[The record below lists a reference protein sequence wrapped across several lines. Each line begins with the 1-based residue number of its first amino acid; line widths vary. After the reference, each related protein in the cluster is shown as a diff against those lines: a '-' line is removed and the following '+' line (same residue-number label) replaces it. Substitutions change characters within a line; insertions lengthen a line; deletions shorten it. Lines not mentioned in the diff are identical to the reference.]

1 MGSAM
6 SGKLPAGFKVIDT
19 PKLTS
24 PMISRDTELETFLK
38 SGFQGA
44 MAEFGDEAM
53 AALMTP
59 YTMASGLSDKG
70 IVDTYKNLR
79 DDAREV
85 QKASEAKNTK
95 SAIAGKLTGAVTS
108 GILAAP
114 LTPITS
120 LKGALGVG
128 AGMGGLYGLGES
140 EASLTEQPLEV
151 LQDVGTG
158 AAMGGAGG
166 AVGYGIGKVVTSP
179 NMQALLRDES
189 GAVGRKIGGALSPA
203 ERTVFRALVEEKGF
217 SPQQAAEYIRNAGR
231 GDIPLTLPEATE
243 SKTLLGYE
251 KLFRGGASGKASEV
265 EGAFTGNRRGTVGQA
280 FEGDVGSIVAP
291 VKSPDIAGKGI
302 KSAAQSVLSRAETKR
317 FELAKP
323 FYQLAYQQSV
333 PDEAAYSLL
342 ENPLIS
348 DAYSKISKDPV
359 WQSELSKQ
367 VKGSLGEWDVTKR
380 YLDNLYNK
388 AITTGAK
395 PEARIIDEARKQIT
409 SKMDE
414 VSPAYN
420 QARTTFAK
428 ASPKV
433 EKLRNSIVGVMAD
446 LGDGDVVKAA
456 DKLFQASPAQ
466 IKYTRRMIQTASPQ
480 AWDDLIASYIG
491 QVGDKANHSP
501 AKILNALS
509 NLGESGSVLRDKKLV
524 AALGEDKAK
533 AMGKLFSTMKKTTL
547 VRGGSDTAFNLQSQ
561 AGLNADLMSPLEM
574 AALQGQAGGM
584 DKAALIRR
592 SGEWVRNQIMAK
604 RYEELAKIFV
614 GDGSEEFAKKIEKL
628 PANSLETW
636 RLVNDRISKIGTSGA
651 RGFSQPVTTQERP
664 TEIIIN
670 PAAKGTQ
677 GVPDVQLPTGFKV
690 IEPSD
695 ATLPAVIPDTQP
707 QASFTQQ
714 NEGLRLSAYMDTT
727 GNPTIGYGNN
737 LKSPVTKRAWKEAG
751 IQTPYADAYR
761 GRAAITPDE
770 ALRLNQASEQI
781 TRKDAEA
788 VYGRLSRYT
797 PNQQI
802 ALADMSYQLGLP
814 ALKGF
819 KNFNAAMKKGDTFS
833 AVNHLI
839 KSKLATQTPERVKRK
854 TPSWRIVLFL
864 TLTSLPQLSRQMV
877 IAQLFRGLVAM
888 AILPHKEL
896 LAVV

>member
-1 MGSAM
+1 MAKLVPVKGNPFSPSKKSA
-6 SGKLPAGFKVIDT
+6 A
-19 PKLTS
+19 

-53 AALMTP
+53 AAALTP
-59 YTMASGLSDKG
+59 YTMASGLSDRG

-114 LTPITS
+114 LTPVTS
-120 LKGALGVG
+120 LKGAMAVG
-128 AGMGGLYGLGES
+128 GGMGGLYGLGES
-140 EASLTEQPLEV
+140 EASLTEQPTEV
-151 LQDVGTG
+151 LQDIGAG
-158 AAMGGAGG
+158 AAMGGGGG
-166 AVGYGIGKVVTSP
+166 AVGYGIGKAVTSP

-189 GAVGRKIGGALSPA
+189 GAVGRKVGNALSPA
-203 ERTVFRALVEEKGF
+203 QRTVFRALVEEKGF
-217 SPQQAAEYIRNAGR
+217 TPQQAAEYIRNAGR
-231 GDIPLTLPEATE
+231 GNIPLTLPEATE

-265 EGAFTGNRRGTVGQA
+265 EGVFTGNRKGLVGQA

-291 VKSPDIAGKGI
+291 VVSPDVAGKGI
-302 KSAAQSVLSRAETKR
+302 KSAAQSVLSRAESKR
-317 FELAKP
+317 SNLAKP
-323 FYQLAYQQSV
+323 FYELAYKQTV

-348 DAYSKISKDPV
+348 DAYSKVSKDPV
-359 WQSELSKQ
+359 WQSELSRQ

-395 PEARIIDEARKQIT
+395 PEARIIDEARKQIA

-433 EKLRNSIVGVMAD
+433 EKLRNSIVGVLAD

-509 NLGESGSVLRDKKLV
+509 SLGESGSVLRDKKLV

-533 AMGKLFSTMKKTTL
+533 AIGKLFSTMKKTTL

-636 RLVNDRISKIGTSGA
+636 RLVNDRISKIGASGA
-651 RGFSQPVTTQERP
+651 RGFSQPVITQDRP
-664 TEIIIN
+664 TEITIN
-670 PAAKGTQ
+670 PSAKGTQ
-677 GVPDVQLPTGFKV
+677 GVPDVNLPKGLTPVEGNPFETQLPA
-690 IEPSD
+690 I
-695 ATLPAVIPDTQP
+695 IPDTPLKMTITPLSQ
-707 QASFTQQ
+707 SLQQ
-714 NEGLRLSAYMDTT
+714 SEGMETVAYDDTE
-727 GNPTIGYGNN
+727 GNRTVGNGFN
-737 LKSPVTKRAWKEAG
+737 LDSGIARKAWKQAG
-751 IQTPYADAYR
+751 IQADFDKVYN
-761 GRAAITPDE
+761 GEQAITPYDAELLLNQGMNVAVADADKLYPRMQALSPSQQE
-770 ALRLNQASEQI
+770 ALTE
-781 TRKDAEA
+781 
-788 VYGRLSRYT
+788 LSY
-797 PNQQI
+797 N
-802 ALADMSYQLGLP
+802 LGLP
-814 ALKGF
+814 RLSKF
-819 KNFNAAMKKGDTFS
+819 TEFNKAINSGDKIN
-833 AVNHLI
+833 AVRHLM
-839 KSKLATQTPERVKRK
+839 KSKWVTQVGKNRARK
-854 TPSWRIVLFL
+854 
-864 TLTSLPQLSRQMV
+864 
-877 IAQLFRGLVAM
+877 IAS
-888 AILPHKEL
+888 KL
-896 LAVV
+896 LMET